1 MGQDLRL
8 YRACSCARSLSRYAV
23 RAVLWDQGESN
34 GGDSADYFSCLFQV
48 RHALKVYAESLD
60 SRPSRVPPLHRP

>member
-1 MGQDLRL
+1 MPLF
-8 YRACSCARSLSRYAV
+8 CARSLSRYAV

-48 RHALKVYAESLD
+48 GSYALV
-60 SRPSRVPPLHRP
+60 